1 MCKQKNYSFKC
12 ILKAKPY
19 SAYSTTRGKD
29 GMKNREGK
37 DGATRYSLNQPG
49 NPCHELVIK

>member
-1 MCKQKNYSFKC
+1 MCEQKDDSFKC

-19 SAYSTTRGKD
+19 NIHSTTGKRYNEES
-29 GMKNREGK
+29 GGEK

-49 NPCHELVIK
+49 NPCHRLAIK